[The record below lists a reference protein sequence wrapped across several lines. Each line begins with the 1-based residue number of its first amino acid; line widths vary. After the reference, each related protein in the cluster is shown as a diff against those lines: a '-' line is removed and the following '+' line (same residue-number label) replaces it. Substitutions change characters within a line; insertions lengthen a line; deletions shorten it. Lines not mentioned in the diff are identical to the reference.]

1 MLELE
6 QKQSDSAAFFSSVFH
21 RSLSAIAFRSSQHLQ
36 LKQAKEMVF
45 PATGGRGWADM
56 KSITLQVLKGR
67 WFVVFTTFLL
77 MSVSGASYMFGL
89 YSNEIKST
97 LGYDQTTLNL
107 LSFFKALGSN
117 IGTVQSKLIPKA

>member
-1 MLELE
+1 
-6 QKQSDSAAFFSSVFH
+6 
-21 RSLSAIAFRSSQHLQ
+21 
-36 LKQAKEMVF
+36 MVF
-45 PATGGRGWADM
+45 PATGGGGWADM
-56 KSITLQVLKGR
+56 KSITLQVLKGQ

-117 IGTVQSKLIPKA
+117 IGTVQSKLIPKS